1 MPRLLKTV
9 AALVPLVLV
18 TACTDAA
25 KAPAEAAMKAA
36 DAAVATLQ
44 GEATRYVPD
53 GVAAVQK
60 SLASAK
66 EMIAREDYKGA
77 LAAAGEIPAKVKVVL
92 ALAAAKKDELVKA
105 FDDVAGKLPDMLA
118 AIKSRLGILAQ
129 SKKLPAG
136 LDKAALAK
144 ANEGT
149 AALESGWQKVQDEFK
164 GGNLRQ
170 AIAGAKDL
178 QAKGAEIM
186 KAIGLQ

>member
-1 MPRLLKTV
+1 MSRFLKTV
-9 AALVPLVLV
+9 ATLVPLMLV

-36 DAAVATLQ
+36 DGAVATLQ
-44 GEATRYVPD
+44 GEATKYAPD

-60 SLASAK
+60 AYASAK
-66 EMIAREDYKGA
+66 EMVAKEDYKGA
-77 LAAAGEIPAKVKVVL
+77 LAAAGEIPAKVKEVL
-92 ALAAAKKDELVKA
+92 AAAAAKKDELVKA
-105 FDDVAGKLPDMLA
+105 FNDVAGKLPDMVA
-118 AIKSRLGILAQ
+118 AIKSRLGILGQA
-129 SKKLPAG
+129 KKLPAG

-149 AALESGWQKVQDEFK
+149 AALEAGWQKVQAEFK
-164 GGNLRQ
+164 GGNLQQ

-178 QAKGAEIM
+178 QAKGVEIM